1 MKRCLISIVAL
12 SLLVVAGYAHAEILN
27 LSGPI
32 SKDKNSEIYYI
43 DSNGKK
49 YLLSV
54 NFKSSERKEIIQA
67 YKTKKQLSV
76 IVQYEKILYGP
87 KAGQINIREDGVTIV
102 KVLSIVEKGVGG
114 IVTGVFKVAEC
125 GDACYFTFFDDGGKE
140 QTYYANFAELD
151 AYLDN
156 PSYKG
161 KKVNVVW
168 KSVGKKDRVAVAV
181 DLAK

>member
-12 SLLVVAGYAHAEILN
+12 SLFVVAGYAHAEILN
-27 LSGPI
+27 LNGPI
-32 SKDKNSEIYYI
+32 SKDKKSEIYYI

-67 YKTKKQLSV
+67 YKTKKELSV
-76 IVQYEKILYGP
+76 IAQYQKILHGP
-87 KAGQINIREDGVTIV
+87 EAGQINIRDDGVTIV
-102 KVLSIVEKGVGG
+102 KVLSIAKKGVGG
-114 IVTGVFKVAEC
+114 IVTGVFKAAAC
-125 GDACYFTFFDDGGKE
+125 GDACYFTFFDDAGKE
-140 QTYYANFAELD
+140 QTYYANFTELD
-151 AYLDN
+151 AYMDN

-168 KSVGKKDRVAVAV
+168 KAVGKKDRVAVAV
-181 DLAK
+181 ELAK